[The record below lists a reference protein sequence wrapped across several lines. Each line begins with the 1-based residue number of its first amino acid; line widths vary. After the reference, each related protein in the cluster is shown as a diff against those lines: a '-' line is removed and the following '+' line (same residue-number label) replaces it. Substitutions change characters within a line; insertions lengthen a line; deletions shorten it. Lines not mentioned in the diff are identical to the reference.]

1 MTIRPCYM
9 EGARIRAAR
18 GDVRVEAITAGDEV
32 VVLRDGVETVEPVKW
47 VGHTRI
53 DIARHR
59 HAEDVAPVHIRKDAI
74 ADNQPSTDLLLSP
87 EHCLILD
94 GLCVPAKLLVNGGS
108 IFSERDHAP
117 FTYYHIELER
127 HGILLAENTP
137 AESYLDTGNR
147 GAFDNAEEPRQLHP
161 QFGVDTESERWLT
174 DACAPLAK
182 VPDDVDPIWRRL
194 AERSEKIGYPIP
206 ATQTVDDAGLHL
218 VADGRIIQ
226 PVSDN
231 DGRYVFAVPA
241 GVTSVLLASRFCI
254 PTDRMIAS
262 QRDSRRLGVS
272 VNWIAIRTDDGE
284 TILAADHPALQE
296 GWNDPE
302 TDGKTI
308 WRWTDG
314 AASIP
319 WDNVNGSA
327 VLTVRCFPVDEY
339 PVYDEHTRLVA

>member
-1 MTIRPCYM
+1 M

-18 GDVRVEAITAGDEV
+18 GDVRVETITPGDEV

-47 VGHTRI
+47 VGYMRV

-59 HAEDVAPVHIRKDAI
+59 HAEDVAPIHIRKDAI
-74 ADNQPSTDLLLSP
+74 ADNQPSTDLLVSP

-94 GLCVPAKLLVNGGS
+94 GLCVPAKLMVNGGS

-147 GAFDNAEEPRQLHP
+147 SGFDNGDEPRQLHP
-161 QFGVDTESERWLT
+161 RFMVNAGSERWLT
-174 DACAPLAK
+174 DACAPLAR
-182 VPDDVDPIWRRL
+182 VPDDVDPIWQRL
-194 AERSEKIGYPIP
+194 AQRSEQLGYKVPS
-206 ATQTVDDAGLHL
+206 AQTVDDAGLHL
-218 VADGRIIQ
+218 MADGQIIQ
-226 PVSDN
+226 PVTDH
-231 DGRYVFAVPA
+231 DDRYVFTVPA
-241 GVTSVLLASRFCI
+241 GVKSVSLASRFCI
-254 PTDRMIAS
+254 PADRMIAS

-272 VNWIAIRTDDGE
+272 VHWIAIRTDAGE
-284 TILAADHPALQE
+284 TILAADDPALQE
-296 GWNDPE
+296 GWNEPE
-302 TDGKTI
+302 TDGKSV

-319 WDNVNGSA
+319 WDNVNGTA
-327 VLTVRCFPVDEY
+327 VLTVRCFPVAEY
-339 PVYDEHTRLVA
+339 PVYDEHARLVA